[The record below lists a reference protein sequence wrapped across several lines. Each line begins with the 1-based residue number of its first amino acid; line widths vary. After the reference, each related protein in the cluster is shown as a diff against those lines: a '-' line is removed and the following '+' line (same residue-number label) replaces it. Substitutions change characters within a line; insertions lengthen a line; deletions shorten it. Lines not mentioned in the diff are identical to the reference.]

1 MTGMRCRRSPRSIP
15 DMRVP
20 LLISLLIVIGLAV
33 LPALGDAEPSSS
45 RPVLLTS
52 TVDASS
58 SRAWSVYRN
67 SQGDNLLV
75 FIAPRDADPSSTP
88 PIDAAPPGQVQSMR
102 SLGSRFPAG
111 VGAIAERVYLV
122 YPPVYAND
130 RRIMRVYSAD
140 ATPGAVGGLW
150 LVDPLNRLNAHD
162 PIETRGTLSDLE
174 ASADAL
180 WALLEEDNG
189 PRLLRFDGTAWAQIE
204 LPESIDRRR
213 LDLVTIADRV
223 VLVDRVGVAFSA
235 SLYNAAEKTW
245 EPFESTLSLGL
256 HTQLLSGR
264 RAITALDWDEDGKAR
279 ARAWSAAGVFTIAEG
294 MDLSPDARYSV
305 LDSSQTLVGM
315 LMLDDEPAADNVP
328 RASVEIVEYDLVDGV
343 QRYRGPPSASSPVSP
358 EEFRFLIGMMMLIM
372 SGVLIVV
379 IMPDRSDAMQIP
391 DACVLADP
399 GRRLI
404 ATMLDAVL
412 VASVVGW
419 FFDVSASEILTMAV
433 IVRPDNAWAV
443 IPITMIVGVAAST
456 MSEWLLGR
464 TLGKVLVGIRVV
476 RAQPGAL
483 VRPRLWSA
491 LVRNAIKWILPPVA
505 ALALIDPEALH
516 RGDRASRTLVVSPRP
531 ADPISS
537 DRSDPDA

>member
-1 MTGMRCRRSPRSIP
+1 
-15 DMRVP
+15 MRVP

-75 FIAPRDADPSSTP
+75 FIAPRDADPSSAP

-150 LVDPLNRLNAHD
+150 LVDPLNRLNAHE

-189 PRLLRFDGTAWAQIE
+189 PRLLRFDGNAWAAVD
-204 LPESIDRRR
+204 LPESINDRR

>member
-15 DMRVP
+15 DMRVH

-150 LVDPLNRLNAHD
+150 LVDPLNRLNAHE

>member
-150 LVDPLNRLNAHD
+150 LVDPLNRLNAHE

-537 DRSDPDA
+537 HRSDPDA